1 MVQGQCAL
9 ATHLNLNAYKA
20 LQNSTDT
27 PNKREEKNLS
37 YST

>member
-1 MVQGQCAL
+1 MMQGQYTL

-27 PNKREEKNLS
+27 PKKREGKNLS
-37 YST
+37 